1 MEPEWFGETEE
12 QLRQVRRK
20 CQQQTDRLV
29 EQRKKIRLQQ
39 LKLRR
44 RLIESVGVA
53 ATESSWREARFL
65 DQDLAIF

>member
-1 MEPEWFGETEE
+1 MESEWFGETEE

-20 CQQQTDRLV
+20 CQQQTDRLI

-39 LKLRR
+39 LKLLR

-53 ATESSWREARFL
+53 GTELSWREARFL
-65 DQDLAIF
+65 G